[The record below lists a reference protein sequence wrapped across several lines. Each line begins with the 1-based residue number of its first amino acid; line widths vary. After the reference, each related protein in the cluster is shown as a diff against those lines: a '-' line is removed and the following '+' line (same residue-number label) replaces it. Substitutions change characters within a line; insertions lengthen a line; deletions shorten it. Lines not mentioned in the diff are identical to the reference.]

1 MLVFGTT
8 YGHEKS
14 NRIDVIIIGIMLELL
29 SLSLVACS
37 LSFSIDCSIGT
48 LHCSSLY
55 ESKAVL
61 DIIIFAIAVA
71 CEFASIASLC
81 IEYFLL
87 CCIAFILDFFG
98 SCFPQKAPNTKE
110 HFGFNPQVTQEPSK
124 CSTHWGNIGQ
134 ATKARKCPAKHSHG
148 NN

>member
-1 MLVFGTT
+1 M
-8 YGHEKS
+8 
-14 NRIDVIIIGIMLELL
+14 IIIGIMLELL
-29 SLSLVACS
+29 SFSLVACS
-37 LSFSIDCSIGT
+37 LSFSIHCIIGT

-55 ESKAVL
+55 DIKAVL

-71 CEFASIASLC
+71 CEFASIASVS

-87 CCIAFILDFFG
+87 GCIAFMLDFFG
-98 SCFPQKAPNTKE
+98 SCFAPNTKE

-124 CSTHWGNIGQ
+124 CSTHWGNIGH
-134 ATKARKCPAKHSHG
+134 ATKVRKCPAKLSHG